1 MEECQQIESP
11 VDQKLRMQDT
21 IQAQSHKYF
30 VCVCVCVCVCVYV
43 WCLCSCPAEVADSK
57 QICILSDMSM
67 NRALLI
73 LVNHSYV
80 VRCACKSRMNFI
92 LSQTSFIMITF
103 TKKVQ
108 LL

>member
-21 IQAQSHKYF
+21 IQAQSHKY
-30 VCVCVCVCVCVYV
+30 CVCVYV